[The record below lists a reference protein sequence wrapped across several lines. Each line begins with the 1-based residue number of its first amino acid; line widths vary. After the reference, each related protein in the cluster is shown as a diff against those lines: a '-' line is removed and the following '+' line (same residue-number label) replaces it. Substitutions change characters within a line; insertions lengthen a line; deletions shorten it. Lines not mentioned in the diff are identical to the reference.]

1 MANIIEA
8 LQTNYINITLSDGFV
23 FSLAD
28 KVLYID
34 YFEDIM
40 SPGVTLNMFV
50 SSSESIVQGLKIR
63 GGERIDIN
71 LNVASGTFQKD
82 KEYSFYVYKVSNL
95 NSSDTA
101 ENFNIHC
108 VTKESLNN
116 ELLRVAKR
124 YDGSLKTTV
133 ESILDDVLETD
144 RYDSEN
150 IEQTA
155 NNYSFIGNNRNPLTV
170 LQWLAPK
177 AVPTTSASGASGD
190 KDGEAKGT
198 AGYLFWENSDGYN
211 FKSISSLVSKTKLGV
226 NSADNK
232 NIPSYKY
239 SGVIKSTNVE
249 NIFQIL
255 EYGVEK
261 NIDLRKALRLGTYCN
276 VTEFFDLYTGSMDT
290 YTYKL
295 SEQLREKLGTEDKIQ
310 VDDAFSGNFSRIMVR
325 MSDRGVLDNDGVT
338 TDSGRDIADM
348 AKSTSRYNILF
359 SQAINIT
366 VPLNVNLK
374 AGDLINAI
382 FPAIEASEIK
392 RPDANQSGRYLVQQV
407 RHHFQKNQNLSY
419 LRLVRDSY
427 GLYGKN

>member
-8 LQTNYINITLSDGFV
+8 LQTNYINITLSNGFV

-82 KEYSFYVYKVSNL
+82 EEYSFYVYKVSNL

-108 VTKESLNN
+108 VTKESLSN

-133 ESILDDVLETD
+133 ESILGDVLETD
-144 RYDSEN
+144 RYDSKN

-190 KDGEAKGT
+190 QNGEAKGT

-211 FKSISSLVSKTKLGV
+211 FKSVSSLVSKTKLGV

-232 NIPSYKY
+232 NIPSYKF
-239 SGVIKSTNVE
+239 SGVIKTTNVE

-255 EYGVEK
+255 EYDVEK

-310 VDDAFSGNFSRIMVR
+310 VDDAFSENFSRIMVR

-366 VPLNVNLK
+366 VPLNINLK